1 MKNIKVYINK
11 FIALALTSTIVIT
24 TSGCSGKNNKVSTLE
39 TEKFTIE
46 STQPQTEIQTQ
57 PQTEIQTETQI
68 ETQTQPQ
75 TEIQTETQP
84 QTEAPTQNIPLE
96 QPTTVSPLT
105 PETNIESENEVIAF
119 FEGISNKANTWIE
132 SENFENIK
140 EDVTEGLATF
150 ILFLSNDSTIGGY
163 TFSSLTDEG
172 KEKVKIL
179 FVSMDTKLEEKFPG
193 YKEKIGEKWNVV
205 KVFVSEKYV
214 NIKDSVK
221 EYVIGKVGEESYD
234 EFMNG
239 VSEGWID
246 MKDSFSI
253 TFDFLGQKVK
263 SLGTN
268 IVDWAKEKKNYN

>member
-24 TSGCSGKNNKVSTLE
+24 TSGCSGKSNKISILDK
-39 TEKFTIE
+39 EKFTIE
-46 STQPQTEIQTQ
+46 NIEETTEIQTEVITETQ
-57 PQTEIQTETQI
+57 RETQTETQTEPQTEIQTETQ
-68 ETQTQPQ
+68 
-75 TEIQTETQP
+75 TEG
-84 QTEAPTQNIPLE
+84 PTQNISLE
-96 QPTTVSPLT
+96 QPTEVEILRPQI
-105 PETNIESENEVIAF
+105 NIQSENEVIAF

-132 SENFENIK
+132 SEKFENVK
-140 EDVTEGLATF
+140 EDVTSGLATF
-150 ILFLSNDSTIGGY
+150 ILFLSDDSTIGGY

-172 KEKVKIL
+172 KEKIKIL

-205 KVFVSEKYV
+205 KIFMSEKYV
-214 NIKDSVK
+214 SIKDSTK
-221 EYVIGKVGEESYD
+221 EYVIEKVGEESYD

-246 MKDSFSI
+246 LKDSFSN

-263 SLGTN
+263 EYGTN
-268 IVDWAKEKKNYN
+268 IVDWAKEKKKY